1 MSGLRGYIILL
12 FCSVLLGFWQT
23 AKASECGKL
32 VPKVKQ
38 ASEFVLG
45 LEYPYWYN
53 LGQIEAETNCLWKTS
68 LDGWGSIGYAQL
80 TEKFLPWLNEK
91 FPNWKVKGH
100 IDHFMAQAY
109 LIKHLM
115 GQVNCKKLWC
125 VYQCYNR
132 SCWKI
137 NREAEKANCVWERA
151 FELCNEKF
159 VENIC
164 VWKREGR
171 CLQWRTSCDI
181 NYNYGYKVW
190 KNGIKYRNG
199 ILEKTYQ
206 YW

>member
-1 MSGLRGYIILL
+1 MNGLRGYTILL
-12 FCSVLLGFWQT
+12 FCLVVLGFWQT
-23 AKASECGKL
+23 AKASCYKL
-32 VPKVKQ
+32 VPKVRQ

-45 LEYPYWYN
+45 LDYPYWYN
-53 LGQIEAETNCLWKTS
+53 LGQIEAETNCIWRTS

-80 TEKFLPWLNEK
+80 TERFLPWLNEK

-100 IDHFMAQAY
+100 IDHFLAQAY
-109 LIKHLM
+109 LIKQLI
-115 GQVNCKKLWC
+115 GQARCKKLWN

-132 SCWKI
+132 SCWKV
-137 NREAEKANCVWERA
+137 NREAVQAGCVWDRA

-159 VENIC
+159 AESIC
-164 VWKREGR
+164 VWKRAGQ

-181 NYNYGYKVW
+181 NYQYSYKVW

-199 ILEKTYQ
+199 MIERNYQ

>member
-1 MSGLRGYIILL
+1 MILVNSS
-12 FCSVLLGFWQT
+12 FADC
-23 AKASECGKL
+23 KKL

-45 LEYPYWYN
+45 LDYPYWYN
-53 LGQIEAETNCLWKTS
+53 VGQIETETNCMWRTS

-80 TEKFLPWLNEK
+80 TERFLPRLNVM
-91 FPNWKVKGH
+91 FPNWRVNGH

-109 LIKHLM
+109 LIKQLI
-115 GQVNCKKLWC
+115 GQVSCKKLWC

-132 SCWKI
+132 SCWKV
-137 NREAEKANCVWERA
+137 NREAGQTGCIWEKA

-159 VENIC
+159 AENIC

-171 CLQWRTSCDI
+171 CLQWRASCDI
-181 NYNYGYKVW
+181 NYEYGYKVW
-190 KNGIKYRNG
+190 KNGIKYRDG
-199 ILEKTYQ
+199 IIERAYS

>member
-1 MSGLRGYIILL
+1 MSGLRGYITLL
-12 FCSVLLGFWQT
+12 FCWVVLLWSPV
-23 AKASECGKL
+23 KATECVKL
-32 VPKVKQ
+32 LPKIKQ

-68 LDGWGSIGYAQL
+68 LDGWGSVGYAQL

-100 IDHFMAQAY
+100 IEHFMAQAY
-109 LIKHLM
+109 LIKQLI
-115 GQVNCKKLWC
+115 GQVSCKKLWC

-132 SCWKI
+132 SCWKV
-137 NREAEKANCVWERA
+137 NREAWQADCVWERA
-151 FELCNEKF
+151 FELCNKKF
-159 VENIC
+159 AENIC

-181 NYNYGYKVW
+181 NYSYGYKVW
-190 KNGIKYRNG
+190 KNSLKYRNG
-199 ILEKTYQ
+199 VVEKAYV